1 MPGLYEDDKKGD
13 IAAPV
18 SDAVVH
24 CLPDAGWD
32 TLYSL
37 GQDAQVIAGHI
48 WVTLALVLG
57 LTDTIGNGLCDSV
70 DDVAQLNVPGPRIQ
84 FSLGVNATV

>member
-1 MPGLYEDDKKGD
+1 MPRLYEDDKQGD
-13 IAAPV
+13 VAAPV

-24 CLPDAGWD
+24 CLPDAGWE
-32 TLYSL
+32 TLHSL
-37 GQDAQVIAGHI
+37 GQNAQVVAGHI

-84 FSLGVNATV
+84 LGLGVNATV